1 MPNNKFL
8 NSLSILVPI
17 SKLVKAGEGGV
28 SAPKWVAFSRFGKSG
43 CSFWVRIGVLE
54 VEEATGC
61 VGGEHTVR
69 FCENSL
75 AATCVVL
82 VFVFF
87 AFFSF
92 PGVPDTVTWLHK
104 WEGWFQ
110 GAELSL
116 DWFGCP

>member
-1 MPNNKFL
+1 MPDNKFS

-28 SAPKWVAFSRFGKSG
+28 SAPKWVAFSRFGQSG
-43 CSFWVRIGVLE
+43 CLFWVRIGVLE

-61 VGGEHTVR
+61 VGGEQRVK

-75 AATCVVL
+75 AVTCVVL

-87 AFFSF
+87 FAFFSF
-92 PGVPDTVTWLHK
+92 PGSSGHCDVAMQVGGLV
-104 WEGWFQ
+104 
-110 GAELSL
+110 SRS
-116 DWFGCP
+116 